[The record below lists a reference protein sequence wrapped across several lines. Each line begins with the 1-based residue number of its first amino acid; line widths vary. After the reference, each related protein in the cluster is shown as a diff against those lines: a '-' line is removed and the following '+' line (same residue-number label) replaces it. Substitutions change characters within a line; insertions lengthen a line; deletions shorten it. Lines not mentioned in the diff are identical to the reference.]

1 MRAAM
6 TPIRRVLDGLYRLS
20 GFLAGASLIGICAT
34 VVAQIVGRLLGL
46 TVDSTESAGLLLAA
60 ATFFGLAHTF
70 RAGGHVRIALAIEGT
85 SPRARRWIE
94 MFNCALAAAAICF
107 LAWHVTD
114 LALQS
119 YAYND
124 VSPGLLAIP
133 FWIPQGAAAAGV
145 ALFAIALL
153 DELVWIAAGRP
164 PRYDERAD
172 GENAHYE

>member
-1 MRAAM
+1 MPGAM
-6 TPIRRVLDGLYRLS
+6 TAIRRILDGLYRLS
-20 GFLAGASLIGICAT
+20 GFLAGASLIGICVAI
-34 VVAQIVGRLLGL
+34 VAQIVGRLLGK

-70 RAGGHVRIALAIEGT
+70 RAGGHVRITLAIERK
-85 SPRARRWIE
+85 SPRARRRIE
-94 MFNCALAAAAICF
+94 IFNCAAAAAAICF

-119 YAYND
+119 YAYDD

-145 ALFAIALL
+145 TLFAIALL
-153 DELVWIAAGRP
+153 DDLVWIAVGRP
-164 PRYDERAD
+164 PRHDARVDA
-172 GENAHYE
+172 ENAHYE